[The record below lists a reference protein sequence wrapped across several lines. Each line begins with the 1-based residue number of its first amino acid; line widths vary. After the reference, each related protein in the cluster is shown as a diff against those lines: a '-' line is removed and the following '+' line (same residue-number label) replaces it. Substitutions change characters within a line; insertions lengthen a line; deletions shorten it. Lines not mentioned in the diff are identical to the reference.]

1 MKAYK
6 YEAVDLKG
14 NIVKGKYLVESE
26 SQLIYTISEK
36 GLYLM
41 NYKPCK
47 TQLLGSF
54 IYKVNYKDISL
65 LCKQF
70 SEVLKC
76 GMSVPEGLN
85 IITNNKIKPPL
96 KNSLYVIKNDVEKGI
111 SIYDSIIKF
120 QNIYPKFMIEM
131 VAVGEES
138 GNLEGV
144 FRNLSKYY
152 MRQYKIHKKI
162 KSAAMY
168 PITVLITAIIFSI
181 FVITSIIPNFIMEI
195 SEPSSELPSSVKRL
209 LNASNFISS
218 VKFKIFVLCIILI
231 LFFIIYRGFHRK
243 LLDNFKYKVPVIKE
257 FFKEIYEIK
266 FSNSLNLLISSGIPI
281 VNSIEIIKNSTDDLY
296 IQDKIMSII
305 LNIKEG
311 ESLSKSL
318 ENSKLFHTM
327 FISVIALGEETGSLE
342 EMLSIISEIYEENLN
357 ESVDRISTFIEPLM
371 IVIVAIIVTA
381 LIVNILMPII
391 DSMDSI
397 GLILGF

>member
-6 YEAVDLKG
+6 YEAIDLKG

-47 TQLLGSF
+47 RKLLESF
-54 IYKVNYKDISL
+54 IYRVNFKDISL
-65 LCKQF
+65 FCKQF

-85 IITNNKIKPPL
+85 IIINNKIKPSL
-96 KNSLYVIKNDVEKGI
+96 KSSLYVIKNDVEKGI

-138 GNLEGV
+138 GNLEDV
-144 FRNLSKYY
+144 FRHLSKYY

-162 KSAAMY
+162 RSASMY
-168 PITVLITAIIFSI
+168 PITVLATAIIFSI
-181 FVITSIIPNFIMEI
+181 FVVTSIIPNFIMEI
-195 SEPSSELPSSVKRL
+195 SEPGSELPSNVKRL
-209 LNASNFISS
+209 LSVSNFISS
-218 VKFKIFVLCIILI
+218 MEFKIFALGIMIT
-231 LFFIIYRGFHRK
+231 LFFIISRGYHRK
-243 LLDNFKYKVPVIKE
+243 LLDNFKYKVPVVKE

-266 FSNSLNLLISSGIPI
+266 FANSLNLLISSGIPI
-281 VNSIEIIKNSTDDLY
+281 VNSIEIIKSSTNDFC
-296 IQDKIMSII
+296 IQDKIMNII

-327 FISVIALGEETGSLE
+327 FISIIALGEETGSLE
-342 EMLSIISEIYEENLN
+342 EMLGIISEIYEENLN

-371 IVIVAIIVTA
+371 IAIVAIIVTV
-381 LIVNILMPII
+381 LIVNILIPIM

-397 GLILGF
+397 GLVLGF